1 VGSGAGRAHGDLSF
15 RRPWTQGR
23 RDAGFFIGGA
33 LWLTAKLLDTD
44 RQSKK

>member
-1 VGSGAGRAHGDLSF
+1 VTATRGLKAGAM
-15 RRPWTQGR
+15 PT
-23 RDAGFFIGGA
+23 GGCP